1 MLVELTSCP
10 SQASRPAGA
19 ALRYSQADMMRAR
32 RQVSVVVDKLA
43 SSKTHSGYVSCDQR
57 RRIHTGEVS
66 SGWRPL
72 CLLLRFAFLIS
83 TAGAQWES
91 DLPQMP
97 TSRSKF
103 TLLSVE
109 GADLWA
115 FGGWPRDV
123 LNSVEKYS
131 VVDSFWKSMPPMLVG
146 RSGATAFSNV
156 AESKLFI
163 MGGVGED
170 GTSLG
175 TASQERRAVES
186 ARDERWSGRATSD
199 ERWSGRAQ
207 RAQRATGRYIFV
219 VAASQR
225 HSSSFMMTTG
235 RDTLVL
241 RGEVRNLNLNMERFA
256 NSHPARLGVG
266 RGGAHRLRP
275 LFGRW
280 SN

>member
-1 MLVELTSCP
+1 
-10 SQASRPAGA
+10 
-19 ALRYSQADMMRAR
+19 MMRAR
-32 RQVSVVVDKLA
+32 RQVSDVVDKLA

-72 CLLLRFAFLIS
+72 CLLLSFAFLIS

-156 AESKLFI
+156 AESKLYI

-175 TASQERRAVES
+175 T
-186 ARDERWSGRATSD
+186 RDERWSGRATSD

-207 RAQRATGRYIFV
+207 RAQRATDRYTFV

-235 RDTLVL
+235 RHHTLVL

-275 LFGRW
+275 LLGRW